1 MKYQYFDDEKK
12 LIICFDK
19 APHKQM
25 MSLLELIRFDL
36 CQSKQIEYFISID
49 GLESTLDTFIES
61 CSSSNYHLYDNG
73 RYNWLIKTL
82 PTLCILSGEWSD
94 VVTFYEFIGSF
105 NEGQMSLFILDSNF
119 SLKFDSQKN
128 EVFSKIQ
135 DHCFVKIEVF
145 PDGDVFEIT
154 SGSVEYNYKN
164 IVNWLSKQ
172 NARRE

>member
-1 MKYQYFDDEKK
+1 MKYQYFDDENK

-19 APHKQM
+19 APHNHM

-36 CQSKQIEYFISID
+36 CRSKQLKYFISID
-49 GLESTLDTFIES
+49 GLESTLNTFIES
-61 CSSSNYHLYDNG
+61 CGSSNYHLYDNG
-73 RYNWLIKTL
+73 RYNWLIKAL
-82 PTLCILSGEWSD
+82 PTLCIISEEWND

-105 NEGQMSLFILDSNF
+105 NEGQMSLFLLDSNF
-119 SLKFDSQKN
+119 YCKFDSQKN
-128 EVFSKIQ
+128 EVLSKIQ

-145 PDGDVFEIT
+145 PDGDVVEIM
-154 SGSVEYNYKN
+154 SSSVEYDFKN